1 LFIGAS
7 GTGASPVCRSNPE
20 VSTDGLSTPDGL
32 MGDTG
37 GPLPKPEP
45 QPWANWSSTW
55 KPAE

>member
-1 LFIGAS
+1 VVDFAPPFP
-7 GTGASPVCRSNPE
+7 TRSAYHDE
-20 VSTDGLSTPDGL
+20 VSAYGLSTPDGL

-37 GPLPKPEP
+37 APLPKPEP